1 MITAILLAILP
12 LPDDIVRD
20 SVSVTE
26 INHYYDHNG
35 CHIFDQ
41 IIYWDWEQD
50 HYSVR
55 AWELLKHESQIP
67 RYIRRREWVTTHFDG
82 ETLRRVRA
90 ESFRE
95 TWTQWDVE
103 LLERD
108 LLPPERRRGLRK

>member
-26 INHYYDHNG
+26 INHYYDSNG

-50 HYSVR
+50 HYNVR
-55 AWELLKHESQIP
+55 AWRLLKHESQRP
-67 RYIRRREWVTTHFDG
+67 SYIGRRGWVTTHFDG

-95 TWTQWDVE
+95 TWTQYDVE

-108 LLPPERRRGLRK
+108 ILPPERRRGLRK